1 MPRPPWRATVRHARR
16 TCVRTL
22 PPSARHPYA
31 MAMPAHTLE
40 WTADMARALPDD
52 GQRYEVLSPGTAR
65 ADRQVKRRLYQ
76 DEGVAEY
83 WTVDA
88 DARLV
93 ERWRPTDT
101 RPALCDGS
109 LTWTP
114 REDVPPLTLDL
125 GSVFGPDE
133 PDGLPERPR

>member
-1 MPRPPWRATVRHARR
+1 MPARR
-16 TCVRTL
+16 LVQPDLFVVPWTPHV
-22 PPSARHPYA
+22 
-31 MAMPAHTLE
+31 PAS
-40 WTADMARALPDD
+40 WR
-52 GQRYEVLSPGTAR
+52 EVTSLVLAIEVVSPGTAR

-83 WTVDA
+83 WIVDA

-109 LTWTP
+109 LTWAP
-114 REDVPPLTLDL
+114 REDVPPLTIDL